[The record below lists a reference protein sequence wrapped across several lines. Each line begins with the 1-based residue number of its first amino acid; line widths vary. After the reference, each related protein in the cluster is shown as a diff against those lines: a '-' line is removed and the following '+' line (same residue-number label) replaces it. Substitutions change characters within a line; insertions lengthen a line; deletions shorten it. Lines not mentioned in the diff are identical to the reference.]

1 MTLAQCEADGVVPQS
16 VDEGRATHRPF
27 ARGEPEQQAPRAIDP
42 EEKRKRAGGEE
53 I

>member
-1 MTLAQCEADGVVPQS
+1 VSDDAAPQS

-27 ARGEPEQQAPRAIDP
+27 AHGEPEQQAPRAIDP